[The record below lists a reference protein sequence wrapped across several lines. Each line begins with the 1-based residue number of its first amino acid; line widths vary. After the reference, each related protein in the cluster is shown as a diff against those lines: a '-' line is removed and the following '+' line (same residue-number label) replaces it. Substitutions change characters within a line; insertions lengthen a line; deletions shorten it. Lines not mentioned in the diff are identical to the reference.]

1 MEKVD
6 MLLEPVR
13 MFLVHVGDFLPK
25 LLLAF
30 AIIVAG
36 WVIAKAVKFAVS
48 RGLRAV
54 NFHIVTEKA
63 GVDEFLRQGGG
74 DFDTTR
80 LVALLAYG
88 LVILAALMIAFNSL
102 GLSYVT
108 DLVVRILLFVSK
120 AIVAVLILTFGAYF
134 ARFIGAAVTT
144 YCKNVGVGDAALL
157 GRLAL
162 YGIMM
167 FVVLIALD
175 QLGIGDILR
184 ETFLILLAA
193 VALALALAFG
203 LGGQQQAAAFLRR
216 WSRDNDTSADE
227 RTRSNAEP
235 RDSGAP

>member
-13 MFLVHVGDFLPK
+13 MFLVHIGDFLPK

-36 WVIAKAVKFAVS
+36 WLIAKAVKFAVD

-54 NFHIVTEKA
+54 NFHIVTERA
-63 GVDEFLRQGGG
+63 GVDAFLRQGGG

-80 LVALLAYG
+80 LVALLVYW

-108 DLVVRILLFVSK
+108 DLLVRILLFVSK
-120 AIVAVLILTFGAYF
+120 VIVAVLILTFGAYF
-134 ARFIGAAVTT
+134 ARFIGAAVTIF
-144 YCKNVGVGDAALL
+144 CKNAGVGDAEFI

-175 QLGIGDILR
+175 QLGVGDILR

-216 WSRDNDTSADE
+216 WSRDNDTSAGE
-227 RTRSNAEP
+227 RTRLNGKS
-235 RDSGAP
+235 RDGGAP